1 MVECEPKFWSLR
13 WLEVWKRTGNRQR
26 TDSLYKYLNSDK
38 RRGPIQF
45 RKTAGSNTS
54 YTTPPLYFP
63 KGHSTLR
70 CSSVHKK
77 CDIKG
82 RLHLLDPLF
91 KNISGI
97 SSTMN
102 TRSIWRIPHRI
113 RRQSVL
119 VFYIDDGLYFEA
131 DDLKDTFVRH
141 CVISTT
147 ARLFFFW
154 PRVLF

>member
-113 RRQSVL
+113 RQQRFPGLLHWWWFVL
-119 VFYIDDGLYFEA
+119 RGRWFEGCLCTSLFFFYCW
-131 DDLKDTFVRH
+131 T
-141 CVISTT
+141 
-147 ARLFFFW
+147 FFFW
-154 PRVLF
+154 PRVWF